1 MSIIENMY
9 KKRETTTR
17 VIERQRI
24 FLTLV
29 DGIVVSDDQVADL
42 SIICAQIN
50 YSFSFFW
57 NSESR
62 ESVIVQLR

>member
-17 VIERQRI
+17 VIERRRI

-29 DGIVVSDDQVADL
+29 DGMVVSDDQIADL
-42 SIICAQIN
+42 SIICADLSIK
-50 YSFSFFW
+50 
-57 NSESR
+57 
-62 ESVIVQLR
+62 